1 MMDNRP
7 ANFRCRRVAA
17 IATAATLAAAACG
30 SEAPL
35 EAVAE
40 TPSRRRPAAAADATN
55 AIEADY
61 YRARIG
67 QVLGTDPEA
76 SRIRYQKVLD
86 AYDADPVMAAR
97 AALELAGHAAAKRH
111 RRVALDLIARASA
124 LGASAADVTDR
135 ASRLHQRLSSVS
147 AEDIEVRGPSAPAV
161 LTGVSAE
168 AAERFA
174 KAEELLAVYLRRR
187 PSSRVE
193 QVISSIRA
201 KRAALESAE
210 RAYREVIAL
219 SEPTA
224 TAAAE
229 FRIAS
234 MYYDLSLSLTYDL
247 ADEMVSA
254 EARKL
259 RSGLRS
265 LAAIN
270 RRRARAGYRRS
281 LEAAAQAPESADRWR
296 EAAGLGLTSVEDLL
310 RGG

>member
-17 IATAATLAAAACG
+17 IAAMFAAAACG

-35 EAVAE
+35 EAMAE
-40 TPSRRRPAAAADATN
+40 APRRRPAAADATN
-55 AIEADY
+55 PIEADY

-67 QVLGTDPEA
+67 QVLGTEPEA
-76 SRIRYQKVLD
+76 SRLRYQKVLD

-124 LGASAADVTDR
+124 LGAAAADVTDR

-161 LTGVSAE
+161 LTGVSPE

-174 KAEELLAVYLRRR
+174 RAEELLAVYLRRR
-187 PSSRVE
+187 ASSRVE

-201 KRAALESAE
+201 KRVALEAAE
-210 RAYREVIAL
+210 RAYREVAAL
-219 SEPTA
+219 GEPTA

-247 ADEMVSA
+247 ADELVAA

-265 LAAIN
+265 LAANN

-281 LEAAAQAPESADRWR
+281 LDAAAEAPESADRWR
-296 EAAGLGLTSVEDLL
+296 EAAALGLTSVEDLL